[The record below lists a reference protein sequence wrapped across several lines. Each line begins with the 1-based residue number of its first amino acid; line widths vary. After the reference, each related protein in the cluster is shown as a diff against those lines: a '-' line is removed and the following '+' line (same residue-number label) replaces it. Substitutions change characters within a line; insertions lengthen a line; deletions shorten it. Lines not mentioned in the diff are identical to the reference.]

1 MSTQPLSPPPSTDGP
16 SAAREPGWDA
26 APAELM
32 RYMVHNDWI
41 EPVLV
46 RGSGAIVEDEH
57 GKDYVDREGGPGVT
71 SVGHC
76 HPEVVAA
83 VREQAGKLLI
93 VPGRYQGRA
102 AMNLARRLAGYV
114 GGGLEMTFFCNSGAE
129 AAEGSVK
136 LALKYQHGRRR
147 EGHTILAFQH
157 GYHGRLGFSLALTG
171 LPKMKKGMGTFGLHP
186 GVQFAPAPYCYRCPL
201 GLKYPSCGIK
211 CADFV
216 DEMMYTSVQ
225 GEAAVMIAEP
235 ILGVGGVIVP
245 PDEYWPK
252 LSAILK
258 KHGVT
263 LVMDEVFTGFGRTG
277 RPFAHQGYGVV
288 PDVMAFAKAI
298 GGGVPLGGFIATREV
313 GASFKSADHSTTYG
327 GKNQLGIAAG
337 HAVLDILLRER
348 LEDQAV
354 ARGEQFMAGLRELAK
369 RFPAIGEVRGKGL
382 FIGVEIVAD
391 AAGKPDAALAR
402 RIADEGLREGVL
414 LSPTGAYS
422 NVIRITPPLVI
433 TEGQVERSLGAFR
446 TVLERLVP
454 AEARR

>member
-1 MSTQPLSPPPSTDGP
+1 MATLPASSSMAP
-16 SAAREPGWDA
+16 SAAREPGWND

-32 RYMVHNDWI
+32 HYMVHNDWVG
-41 EPVLV
+41 PVIV
-46 RGSGAIVEDEH
+46 SGSGALVADEQ
-57 GKDYVDREGGPGVT
+57 GNEYVDLEGGPGVT

-76 HPEVVAA
+76 HPDVVAA
-83 VREQAGKLLI
+83 VREQAGRLLI
-93 VPGRYQGRA
+93 VPGRYQGRP

-114 GGGLEMTFFCNSGAE
+114 GNGLEMTFFCNSGAE
-129 AAEGSVK
+129 AAEGAVK
-136 LALKYQHGRRR
+136 LALKYQHGQRR
-147 EGHTILAFQH
+147 EGHTIISFQH

-171 LPKMKKGMGTFGLHP
+171 LPKMKKGMGMFGLYP

-201 GLKYPSCGIK
+201 GLKYGSCGIK
-211 CADFV
+211 CADFI
-216 DEMMYTSVQ
+216 DDMMHTAVQ

-258 KHGVT
+258 KHGVM

-277 RPFAHQGYGVV
+277 KPFAHQGYGVV

-313 GASFKSADHSTTYG
+313 GGSFKSADHSTTYG

-348 LEDQAV
+348 LEDRA
-354 ARGEQFMAGLRELAK
+354 AERGEQFMSGLRELA
-369 RFPAIGEVRGKGL
+369 RQFPMIGDVRGKGL

-391 AAGKPDAALAR
+391 AAGRPDAAMAR

-414 LSPTGAYS
+414 LSPTGASS
-422 NVIRITPPLVI
+422 NIIRITPPLVI
-433 TEGQVERSLGAFR
+433 TDSQVDRSLRAFH
-446 TVLERLVP
+446 TVLQRL
-454 AEARR
+454 AAAA

>member
-1 MSTQPLSPPPSTDGP
+1 MATHPAPPPATAP
-16 SAAREPGWDA
+16 SAEREPGWDA
-26 APAELM
+26 PPSDLM
-32 RYMVHNDWI
+32 HYMVHNDWI
-41 EPVLV
+41 EPVIV
-46 RGSGAIVEDEH
+46 KGEGAIVEDEQ
-57 GKDYVDREGGPGVT
+57 GRQYVDLEGGPGVT

-83 VREQAGKLLI
+83 VREQAGRLLI

-114 GGGLEMTFFCNSGAE
+114 GGGLEMTFFANSGAE
-129 AAEGSVK
+129 AAEGAVK
-136 LALKYQHGRRR
+136 LALKHQHGRRR
-147 EGHTILAFQH
+147 EGQTIIAFQH

-171 LPKMKKGMGTFGLHP
+171 LPKMKKGMGVFGLYP
-186 GVQFAPAPYCYRCPL
+186 GVEFAPAPYCYRCPL
-201 GLKYPSCGIK
+201 GLKYPSCNIK

-216 DEMMYTSVQ
+216 DEMMYTAVQ
-225 GEAAVMIAEP
+225 GEAAVLIAEP

-245 PDEYWPK
+245 PQEYWPK
-252 LSAILK
+252 LVAILK

-277 RPFAHQGYGVV
+277 TPFAHQGYGVT

-313 GASFKSADHSTTYG
+313 GSAFKSADHSTTYG

-348 LEDQAV
+348 LEERAV
-354 ARGEQFMAGLRELAK
+354 ERGEQFMAGLRELAK
-369 RFPAIGEVRGKGL
+369 RFPVIGEVRGKGL
-382 FIGVEIVAD
+382 FIGVEIVA
-391 AAGKPDAALAR
+391 GRERTPDAALAR
-402 RIADEGLREGVL
+402 AVANEALHEGLL
-414 LSPTGAYS
+414 LSPTGAHS

-433 TEGQVERSLGAFR
+433 SDGQVERSLRAIE
-446 TVLERLVP
+446 TVLDRLVP
-454 AEARR
+454 QERRA